1 MALNT
6 NGWDYT
12 YNVNIEKLNALISNE
27 KNSFS
32 TLIVNTIEIAD
43 STSPA
48 TILLTISSLNMTD
61 FKVLNTSLYPILDVS
76 MKLSGKLGIYSFAD
90 IELKISININWLNKG
105 KINNSIT
112 SSDIVVNSTLLTTN
126 LFGGDNLNDFINIF
140 QNYLNGSIA
149 ISLSGS
155 GNYSSISNAGTPATP
170 NWQVVGG
177 SSASSGPT
185 LLVRASANSAIT
197 VPFANATASIN
208 PSPVIANCFGSVAT
222 NVGAAYNAATGVFTA
237 PSAGLYLVS
246 VQVITAAPVTTAV
259 IIPYLD
265 VNNDFINN
273 TSNTNTVLGPDF
285 LGTATVAPSS
295 LPGTQNRG
303 TLTTQVYLTAG
314 QVFSI
319 RFYQSSTA
327 VQPISSTNGTTNFTV
342 VKLL

>member
-1 MALNT
+1 MKKIFFIGLSLIALNATAQSVAINTDGSAADNSALLDLKST
-6 NGWDYT
+6 NQGVLVPRMTQD
-12 YNVNIEKLNALISNE
+12 NRNA
-27 KNSFS
+27 
-32 TLIVNTIEIAD
+32 IA
-43 STSPA
+43 SPA
-48 TILLTISSLNMTD
+48 TGLM
-61 FKVLNTSLYPILDVS
+61 
-76 MKLSGKLGIYSFAD
+76 
-90 IELKISININWLNKG
+90 
-105 KINNSIT
+105 
-112 SSDIVVNSTLLTTN
+112 
-126 LFGGDNLNDFINIF
+126 IF
-140 QNYLNGSIA
+140 QTDNTAGFY
-149 ISLSGS
+149 
-155 GNYSSISNAGTPATP
+155 YNAGTPATP
-170 NWQVVGG
+170 NWQVVGA

-197 VPFANATASIN
+197 VPFANATASIS

-285 LGTATVAPSS
+285 LGTATASASS